1 MTQKQAQNYR
11 NLELE
16 TRVNDA
22 SPHQLIL
29 MLFEGAIERLNQA
42 KACADRNDLSGKG
55 VFLGKALDIVGGLR
69 ESLNLDL
76 DSDIPKD
83 LDRLY
88 EYIQIRL
95 LQGNIESDNSS
106 FDECIN
112 LIKTV
117 KSGWEGIAER

>member
-95 LQGNIESDNSS
+95 LQGNIDSDNSS

>member
-1 MTQKQAQNYR
+1 MTQKQALNYR
-11 NLELE
+11 NLELQ

-42 KACADRNDLSGKG
+42 KACAERDDVSGKG

-69 ESLNLDL
+69 ESLNLDIE
-76 DSDIPKD
+76 SEIPKD

-88 EYIQIRL
+88 EYIQMRL
-95 LQGNIESDNSS
+95 LQGNIDSDTSS
-106 FDECIN
+106 FEECIE

-117 KSGWEGIAER
+117 KSGWEGIAEG

>member
-76 DSDIPKD
+76 DSDIPQD

-95 LQGNIESDNSS
+95 LQGNIDSDNSS

>member
-1 MTQKQAQNYR
+1 MTQKQALNYR
-11 NLELE
+11 NLDLQ

-42 KACADRNDLSGKG
+42 KSCAERGDIASKG
-55 VFLGKALDIVGGLR
+55 LFLGKALDIVGGLR
-69 ESLNLDL
+69 ESLNLDI
-76 DSDIPKD
+76 DSDIPRD

-88 EYIQIRL
+88 EYIQMRL
-95 LQGNIESDNSS
+95 LQGNVVSDNSS
-106 FDECIN
+106 FDECID

-117 KSGWEGIAER
+117 KSGWEGISGD

>member
-95 LQGNIESDNSS
+95 LKGNIDSDNSS